1 MGKLPESFDDWKWPW
16 EKGEVDEEKAARLIF
31 NARRAEETAT
41 DKAHAAEEKV
51 STVTAELDAEKA
63 RKSGTDEDGQQQIQN
78 LTKQVR
84 ELEAAKTKLE
94 TEGRPEDKLEI
105 DRHAVALELGL
116 SARDAKRLVGKDRDE
131 LLEDAK
137 AFAKEHGIDL
147 GDEDD
152 DDDDDLGDDP
162 DGSKPPVRTPLRTG
176 SRKTTP
182 TDTPSDT
189 AAAEKA
195 LPSLWQN

>member
-116 SARDAKRLVGKDRDE
+116 SARDAKRLVGKNREE
-131 LLEDAK
+131 LEADAK

-152 DDDDDLGDDP
+152 DDDDALGDDP

-189 AAAEKA
+189 AAAEKQ
-195 LPSLWQN
+195 LPPLWQ

>member
-16 EKGEVDEEKAARLIF
+16 KQGEVDEEKAARLIF
-31 NARRAEETAT
+31 NARKAEETAV
-41 DKAHAAEEKV
+41 DKAKVADEKN
-51 STVTAELDAEKA
+51 TTLTAELDAEKA
-63 RKSGTDEDGQQQIQN
+63 RKSGTDEDGQQQIQD

-94 TEGRPEDKLEI
+94 TEGRPEDKQEI
-105 DRHAVALELGL
+105 DRHSVALELGL

-147 GDEDD
+147 GDEDE
-152 DDDDDLGDDP
+152 DDDDDLDD
-162 DGSKPPVRTPLRTG
+162 DENDSKPPVRQPLRTG
-176 SRKTTP
+176 NRKTEP
-182 TDTPSDT
+182 ANTPSNT
-189 AAAEKA
+189 TAAEKS
-195 LPSLWQN
+195 LPPLWQ